1 MLSTFVFLLTYLQL
15 LVISLCATG
24 YYVAVGRIFL
34 PPRQIRKVPVSLIR
48 APQSWNDV
56 SSVSGMQH
64 HSSLLQIRLLV
75 SSLNLNLV
83 DYSLQG
89 LGCHVTHVSH
99 VVVFNC
105 NIVLYNVAL
114 RHVNP
119 VVSITSDVDLK
130 WYSSSQSAT
139 MPYQSMTTVLKL
151 PHNTLS
157 TFSDCLTFAFNV
169 CQ

>member
-1 MLSTFVFLLTYLQL
+1 MNWCLFCLRN
-15 LVISLCATG
+15 AT
-24 YYVAVGRIFL
+24 
-34 PPRQIRKVPVSLIR
+34 
-48 APQSWNDV
+48 
-56 SSVSGMQH
+56 
-64 HSSLLQIRLLV
+64 SLLQIRLLD

-119 VVSITSDVDLK
+119 VVSITIIISITSDVDLK
-130 WYSSSQSAT
+130 WYSSSQSST

-157 TFSDCLTFAFNV
+157 TFSGYLTFAFNI
-169 CQ
+169 CQLALTSLTDSDWSDLSLVTRQVDEIVGVT